1 MAVDQKWSNRPL
13 VAWKMSTVV
22 LNLKNL
28 CFFFSLDHCGAYRL
42 KPGIKK
48 CKSSSYLKC
57 FVIFVQRYTGSSAAV
72 SVTKHIQKTNTT
84 TKTNPPPKNT
94 TAVGTQKYNFAMV
107 CECMWEKEREHDSH
121 VFKCLSW
128 DLLDGE
134 GERCNN
140 DPQCHFHLLL
150 GLCLF
155 DIVFIFSVVHVHKDI
170 EFMFFFQMAES
181 WSLMK
186 ILQAKGLS

>member
-1 MAVDQKWSNRPL
+1 MPVNFPTFHLKVIHHMAVDQKLWNRPL

-72 SVTKHIQKTNTT
+72 SVTDKLFTSVTKRLLRLRGEIWHKSSCWVTVLINTST
-84 TKTNPPPKNT
+84 PKPS
-94 TAVGTQKYNFAMV
+94 VSKVQVKLRGRQL
-107 CECMWEKEREHDSH
+107 WSGD
-121 VFKCLSW
+121 W
-128 DLLDGE
+128 DLLSS
-134 GERCNN
+134 
-140 DPQCHFHLLL
+140 PSHQPL
-150 GLCLF
+150 GSTPKRFQKHYFCT
-155 DIVFIFSVVHVHKDI
+155 IV
-170 EFMFFFQMAES
+170 
-181 WSLMK
+181 
-186 ILQAKGLS
+186 